1 MVTGDGAMVNGVLT
15 GVIFKQWSLAH
26 WWMMAWITG
35 SLVDDGLDV
44 WITGSLVDD
53 VRCALLVLCLCQIL

>member
-1 MVTGDGAMVNGVLT
+1 MVTGDDAMVIAMVNGVLT
-15 GVIFKQWSLAH
+15 GVELKQWSLAH

-44 WITGSLVDD
+44 WITGG
-53 VRCALLVLCLCQIL
+53 